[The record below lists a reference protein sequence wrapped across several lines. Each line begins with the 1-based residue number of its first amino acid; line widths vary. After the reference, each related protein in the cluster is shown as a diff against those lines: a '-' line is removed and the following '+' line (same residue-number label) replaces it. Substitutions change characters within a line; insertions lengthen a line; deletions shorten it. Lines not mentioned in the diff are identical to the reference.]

1 MTGSEFTRILNT
13 QQCCI
18 ELNCGIGSVH
28 ELSFGLLE
36 TVAILSSSTKL
47 LDKNHRSQ
55 GGAINEFRIRR
66 DGQKAVVWPIS
77 SAAAGS

>member
-18 ELNCGIGSVH
+18 ELNCGIGLAH
-28 ELSFGLLE
+28 ELSFGLPE
-36 TVAILSSSTKL
+36 TVAILSSSTKF
-47 LDKNHRSQ
+47 LDNNHRSQ
-55 GGAINEFRIRR
+55 GVQSMNSEF
-66 DGQKAVVWPIS
+66 DATTEAVVWPIS

>member
-13 QQCCI
+13 QQCWI
-18 ELNCGIGSVH
+18 ELNCGIGLVH
-28 ELSFGLLE
+28 ELSFGLPE

-55 GGAINEFRIRR
+55 GGAINEFR
-66 DGQKAVVWPIS
+66 V
-77 SAAAGS
+77 